1 LAVACGTA
9 VGILPQPLLPA
20 WNLVTA
26 CWVSAAVA
34 SWAVRR
40 ERLDAIQMATSPGL
54 VAAIHV
60 LQLPLIAF
68 SLTVSLVSPRP
79 RPFVILFSV
88 SAFALWRLLD
98 GDCPLAR
105 AEEQLRT
112 LRGENVLLFAEI
124 GFIAHH
130 IHRTTGMLIPKGSA
144 FVVAYALAAMVF
156 TWYAVQALL
165 GPN

>member
-1 LAVACGTA
+1 MAG
-9 VGILPQPLLPA
+9 
-20 WNLVTA
+20 

-34 SWAVRR
+34 SLAVRR
-40 ERLDAIQMATSPGL
+40 ESREAIQMATPPGL

-68 SLTVSLVSPRP
+68 SLSVSLVSPRP
-79 RPFVILFSV
+79 RPFVIMFSL

-98 GDCPLAR
+98 GECPLAR
-105 AEEQLRT
+105 AEVELRR
-112 LRGENVLLFAEI
+112 LRGEEVLLLGKI

-130 IHRTTGMLIPKGSA
+130 IHRTTGILIPEGSV
-144 FVVAYALAAMVF
+144 FVVAYAIAAMAF